1 MSLRDKIYNKIR
13 EKILNGQYKAGETL
27 TETQIAREVGASRT
41 PVREAIRQL
50 ELEGLITSVPNKGL
64 IVSEI
69 SEQEIE
75 DIFEIRTH
83 IEGLAARR
91 AVENI
96 TDKQLE
102 NMEEILCL
110 FEFYAKKNDVKK
122 CVELDTEFHNI
133 IFQACKS
140 KPIWNILG
148 NFLHYI
154 QKSRLKSLGKGSRLM
169 EALKE
174 HKEIFKAF
182 KTKDPSMAEKAMLNH
197 VKHALEN
204 VKNLKTDN

>member
-13 EKILNGQYKAGETL
+13 EKILNGHYKAGETL
-27 TETQIAREVGASRT
+27 TESQIAREVGASRT

-50 ELEGLITSVPNKGL
+50 ELEGLITSIPNKGL

-96 TDKQLE
+96 TGKQLE

-154 QKSRLKSLGKGSRLM
+154 QKSRLKSLEKAGRLM
-169 EALKE
+169 EALNE
-174 HKEIFKAF
+174 HKEIFKAL
-182 KTKDPSMAEKAMLNH
+182 KNRNPVMAEKAMLNH

-204 VKNLKTDN
+204 VKNLK

>member
-27 TETQIAREVGASRT
+27 TESQIAREVGASRT

-110 FEFYAKKNDVKK
+110 FEFYAKKNDVKR
-122 CVELDTEFHNI
+122 CVELDTKFHNI

-154 QKSRLKSLGKGSRLM
+154 QKSRLKSLEKAGRLM
-169 EALKE
+169 EALEE

-182 KTKDPSMAEKAMLNH
+182 KTRDPSIVEKAMLNH

-204 VKNLKTDN
+204 VKKLKNR